1 MVTVVRSHGGQA
13 CLPRKEEVDLQTNL
27 EQLTRAF
34 ELGGRDAY
42 IHFPR
47 WCDDLERRMLADWVV
62 ETAGDGVAWLEVRE
76 AALQGWQE
84 RQDSLARAV
93 DLDDDEIDLP
103 DERESLLLRAQLFG
117 AEDRYQRFPFWSDD
131 LEYKLRADW
140 RTRYGGVSWLDV
152 REAVKLGW
160 DSRRESPTRSAAQ

>member
-1 MVTVVRSHGGQA
+1 M
-13 CLPRKEEVDLQTNL
+13 DNL
-27 EQLTRAF
+27 DQLERAF
-34 ELGGRDAY
+34 DLGGRDAY

-47 WCDDLERRMLADWVV
+47 WCDDLERRMLTDWIE

-76 AALQGWQE
+76 AAIQGWQE
-84 RQDSLARAV
+84 RQESRTHAV
-93 DLDDDEIDLP
+93 ERGDE
-103 DERESLLLRAQLFG
+103 DEADSLLLRAQLFG

-140 RTRYGGVSWLDV
+140 RSRYGGVSWLDV

-160 DSRRESPTRSAAQ
+160 ESRRESASRVAAE